1 MPRNPDL
8 LAAERRLAAA
18 QDKARRRALGKPL
31 RLSDAALDQAAVVG
45 EADAAVAEAQWD
57 RDSGL
62 PGLLSAEPRE
72 AV

>member
-45 EADAAVAEAQWD
+45 DADAAVAEAQWD